1 MAEASGNNNPRAQHA
16 SQPVGKSNNPRHSQ
30 PVGQGSASASQPL
43 GPTNNPR
50 HSQPVGKSNNP
61 RHSQPVGGS
70 NNPRHS
76 QPVGSNNPRH
86 SQPLNSQ
93 PLMGGTTG
101 YAPVLPAGAEP
112 NPYSRGATADDYARD
127 RRRKKRRRV
136 LLGVLAFLLVGA
148 LGATGAAWAYIS
160 GIEQEM
166 NEDITPEVV
175 EALEPPAQYDG
186 GTFYMLLMGTDK
198 SAKREQSAQYAGD
211 TFRSDSMIL
220 TRVDPQNKKV
230 TMVSMHRDTE
240 IEIDGYGLQKLN
252 ASYAIGGPALAIKTV
267 SQMAGVPI
275 SHYAEINF
283 DGFEEVVDALGG
295 VEVDVP
301 MEINDDEAGGHVDA
315 GLQTLSGEEALILCR
330 SRHSYDE
337 YGDGDRYRAA
347 NQRLVLGAIAKKILS
362 SDLTTMTNTI
372 STLSQY
378 VTTDFKV
385 GDIVALATS
394 MQGIDPS
401 TDIYSAME
409 PTISEYKNDT
419 WYEKLDVS
427 AWNTMMGRV
436 REGLPPTETD
446 EVDELNGTVLAS
458 VGDGAGAAS
467 DAEGVETPG
476 GVRQTFGE
484 TRTGIV
490 TIKNGNGINGVGAEA
505 LERIKPLGYT
515 ADASNANSFS
525 YEETVVVFDT
535 PDQRVY
541 AEELID
547 ALGCGRAVQNTN
559 NEYVYD
565 GDFLILI
572 GSDWQ

>member
-1 MAEASGNNNPRAQHA
+1 MAETPGKNNPRAQHA
-16 SQPVGKSNNPRHSQ
+16 SQPTGKSNNPRHSQ
-30 PVGQGSASASQPL
+30 PVGANNPRNSQPI
-43 GPTNNPR
+43 GKVTNNPR
-50 HSQPVGKSNNP
+50 HSQPV
-61 RHSQPVGGS
+61 GS

-86 SQPLNSQ
+86 SQPLPKQ
-93 PLMGGTTG
+93 PALEGAVADAM
-101 YAPVLPAGAEP
+101 PVLPPMAEP
-112 NPYSRGATADDYARD
+112 NPYSRGATGDDYAKD
-127 RRRKKRRRV
+127 RRRKKRKRI
-136 LLGVLAFLLVGA
+136 LLGVLAFVLVGV

-175 EALEPPAQYDG
+175 EALEAPAEYDG

-198 SAKREQSAQYAGD
+198 SAAREQSTQYAGD

-240 IEIDGYGLQKLN
+240 IEIEGYGLQKLN

-283 DGFEEVVDALGG
+283 DGFEDVVDALGG

-315 GLQTLSGEEALILCR
+315 GEQTLSGEEALILCR

-362 SDLTTMTNTI
+362 ADPATMANTI
-372 STLSQY
+372 SALSQY
-378 VTTDFKV
+378 ITTDFKV

-401 TDIYSAME
+401 KDIYSAME

-436 REGLPPTETD
+436 REGLPPTEAD
-446 EVDELNGTVLAS
+446 EIDELNGTVLAS

-547 ALGCGRAVQNTN
+547 ALGCGRAVQNTDG
-559 NEYVYD
+559 EYVYD

>member
-1 MAEASGNNNPRAQHA
+1 MAETPGKNNPRAQHA
-16 SQPVGKSNNPRHSQ
+16 SQPTGKSNNPRHSQ
-30 PVGQGSASASQPL
+30 PVGANNPRNSQPI
-43 GPTNNPR
+43 GKVTNNPR
-50 HSQPVGKSNNP
+50 HSQPV
-61 RHSQPVGGS
+61 GS

-86 SQPLNSQ
+86 SQPLPKQ
-93 PLMGGTTG
+93 PALEGTV
-101 YAPVLPAGAEP
+101 ADAMPVLPPMAEP
-112 NPYSRGATADDYARD
+112 NPYSRGATGDDYAKD
-127 RRRKKRRRV
+127 RRRKKRKRI
-136 LLGVLAFLLVGA
+136 LLGVLAFVLVGV

-175 EALEPPAQYDG
+175 EALEAPAEYDG

-198 SAKREQSAQYAGD
+198 SAAREQSTQYAGD

-240 IEIDGYGLQKLN
+240 IEIEGYGLQKLN

-315 GLQTLSGEEALILCR
+315 GVQTLSGEEALILCR

-362 SDLTTMTNTI
+362 ADPATMANTI
-372 STLSQY
+372 SALSQY
-378 VTTDFKV
+378 ITTDFKV

-401 TDIYSAME
+401 KDIYSAME
-409 PTISEYKNDT
+409 PTIS
-419 WYEKLDVS
+419 
-427 AWNTMMGRV
+427 
-436 REGLPPTETD
+436 
-446 EVDELNGTVLAS
+446 
-458 VGDGAGAAS
+458 AA
-467 DAEGVETPG
+467 
-476 GVRQTFGE
+476 
-484 TRTGIV
+484 
-490 TIKNGNGINGVGAEA
+490 
-505 LERIKPLGYT
+505 
-515 ADASNANSFS
+515 
-525 YEETVVVFDT
+525 
-535 PDQRVY
+535 
-541 AEELID
+541 
-547 ALGCGRAVQNTN
+547 
-559 NEYVYD
+559 
-565 GDFLILI
+565 
-572 GSDWQ
+572 